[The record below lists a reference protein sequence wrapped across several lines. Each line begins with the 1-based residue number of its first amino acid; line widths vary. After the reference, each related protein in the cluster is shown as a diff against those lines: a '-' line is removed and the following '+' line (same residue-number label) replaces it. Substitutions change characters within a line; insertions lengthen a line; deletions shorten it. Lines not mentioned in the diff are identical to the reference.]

1 MNWTHILSLGFLAYL
16 LGSIPTA
23 IWIGKWFY
31 KKDIRDLGSG
41 NAGFSN
47 ALRVFGPKAG
57 IPVLIVDVGKG
68 FAAVSLSN
76 MLNIDNQSFA
86 GQLIP
91 VIYGLLA
98 FLGHLIPIFAGF
110 KGGKGVATGLGII
123 LALFPLGALYRLA
136 VYILAILLFRMM
148 SVGSMLACISLPIS
162 VYLEM
167 KFENPVLMVFTIF
180 ITLMII
186 FTHRTNIRRI
196 ISGTENRIW
205 FRKKPKE
212 TK

>member
-123 LALFPLGALYRLA
+123 LALFPLGALYGLA

-148 SVGSMLACISLPIS
+148 SVGSMLA
-162 VYLEM
+162 Y
-167 KFENPVLMVFTIF
+167 KFADICL
-180 ITLMII
+180 
-186 FTHRTNIRRI
+186 
-196 ISGTENRIW
+196 SGNEI
-205 FRKKPKE
+205 
-212 TK
+212 

>member
-1 MNWTHILSLGFLAYL
+1 MNWIQILSLGFLAYL

-23 IWIGKWFY
+23 VWIGKWFY
-31 KKDIRDLGSG
+31 KKDIRNLGSG

-68 FAAVSLSN
+68 FAAVSLAN
-76 MLNIDNQSFA
+76 ILNLDNHSFA

-98 FLGHLIPIFAGF
+98 FVGHLIPIFAGF

-123 LALFPLGALYRLA
+123 LALFPLGALYGLG

-162 VYLEM
+162 AYLEM
-167 KFENPVLMVFTIF
+167 KFENPVLIVFTIF
-180 ITLMII
+180 ITVMII
-186 FTHRTNIRRI
+186 FTHRSNIKRI
-196 ISGTENRIW
+196 LSGTENRIW
-205 FRKKPKE
+205 FRKKSRE
-212 TK
+212 N